1 MMQKD
6 ESNLPVEQTPPK
18 KDLVS
23 SAKDFVNGVLSPL
36 KGRDVGQM
44 VEEFTSEMTLVA
56 EGLSEDQ
63 QALRQRQEA
72 LSAAQTEMEE
82 GFLVRFREQQAENQ
96 ALREQI
102 KALREQEKALEKR
115 LEKAEKSAADKKLK
129 RAEGL
134 TGVLRQATWLA
145 AILAGAWVLTTIIRL
160 FQ

>member
-1 MMQKD
+1 MNHE
-6 ESNLPVEQTPPK
+6 ESNLPTEQMPPK

-63 QALRQRQEA
+63 QLLRQEQDK
-72 LSAAQTEMEE
+72 LSAAQTVMEE
-82 GFLVRFREQQAENQ
+82 DFLSRFRDQQAENQ
-96 ALREQI
+96 ALRDQV
-102 KALREQEKALEKR
+102 KALEKR
-115 LEKAEKSAADKKLK
+115 LEKAEKAAAEKKIRK
-129 RAEGL
+129 ADGL

-145 AILAGAWVLTTIIRL
+145 AILAGAWVLTTVIRL
-160 FQ
+160 FR

>member
-1 MMQKD
+1 MNN
-6 ESNLPVEQTPPK
+6 EENYLPAEPAAPK

-44 VEEFTSEMTLVA
+44 VEEFTAEMTLVA

-63 QALRQRQEA
+63 QLLRQEQDK

-82 GFLVRFREQQAENQ
+82 GFLACFREQQAENQ
-96 ALREQI
+96 ALREQV
-102 KALREQEKALEKR
+102 KALEKR
-115 LEKAEKSAADKKLK
+115 LEKAEKAAAEKKK
-129 RAEGL
+129 KGEGL
-134 TGVLRQATWLA
+134 GGILRQATWLA
-145 AILAGAWVLTTIIRL
+145 AIVAGAWVLTTVIRL